1 MPVKPVNAALEST
14 LARAT
19 HVVSRLA
26 ALLLAVFAAA
36 ACATARGG
44 EPDWAD
50 VTAELAKRV
59 EEDQALR
66 TQLMSGAPIDMEL
79 VERVSECDASN
90 TAWMKA
96 LVAEH
101 GWPGKSRVGE
111 KGAGDAWLLV
121 QHADQSVDFQEQCLA
136 LLRDAVAAGEAD
148 ARHAAY
154 LEDRVA
160 MHRGRPQRYGTQ
172 FRQSEG
178 GGYEPYTLED
188 PARVDEWRASVGLE
202 PLAEYAKNFE

>member
-1 MPVKPVNAALEST
+1 MK
-14 LARAT
+14 
-19 HVVSRLA
+19 RLA
-26 ALLLAVFAAA
+26 ALVLAAALA
-36 ACATARGG
+36 ACASLRGG
-44 EPDWAD
+44 EPDWTD
-50 VTAELAKRV
+50 VQEELAKRV
-59 EEDQALR
+59 DEDQALR
-66 TQLMSGAPIDMEL
+66 TKLMSGGQLDMEL
-79 VERVSECDASN
+79 VERVTEVDADN
-90 TAWMKA
+90 TAFMKD

-121 QHADQSVDFQEQCLA
+121 QHADQDVEFQERCLE
-136 LLRDAVAAGEAD
+136 LLRAAVPAGEVD
-148 ARHAAY
+148 AKHLAY

-172 FRQSEG
+172 FRPRDG